1 MIDGSGVERAAGAPR
16 VRVAG
21 LTYEYRRGHAVLD
34 AIDFDVRA
42 GQVVGVLGRNGS
54 GKTTLLRLLAGIL
67 EPTAGHIDLAGRPAF
82 VTDRTPFLES
92 LTARENIR
100 GVLALGGVGA
110 FDASALAESRLR
122 EFELMDDADRPVREF
137 SLGMRR
143 RLALA
148 EGIAASRPVVL
159 LDEPTMGL
167 DPGGRDRLKAV
178 LRDLASGDAAIVM
191 ASNDA
196 AFVER
201 VCDSVILLNGGR
213 IVARGRPAE
222 MIARLRAPTL
232 LEITTAG
239 SPPEAPPPEGLAVV
253 ARSGSRLTL
262 SAAGATGRLPEVWS
276 WLEATG
282 CTLRELR
289 IREPGLADVFRAH
302 TGEELEAPRASA

>member
-1 MIDGSGVERAAGAPR
+1 MIDGSGVERAAEAPR

-21 LTYEYRRGHAVLD
+21 LTYEYRRGHPVLD
-34 AIDFDVRA
+34 AIEFDVRA
-42 GQVVGVLGRNGS
+42 GEVVGVLGRNGS

-67 EPTAGHIDLAGRPAF
+67 EPTAGRIDVAGRPAF
-82 VTDRTPFLES
+82 VADRAPFLES

-100 GVLALGGVGA
+100 GVLALGGHRGS
-110 FDASALAESRLR
+110 DAEALVESRLR
-122 EFELMDDADRPVREF
+122 DLELLDQANRPVREF

-148 EGIAASRPVVL
+148 EGIAASRQVVL

-167 DPGGRDRLKAV
+167 DPGGRDRLGII
-178 LRDLASGDAAIVM
+178 LRDTVNGGAAIVM

-201 VCDSVILLNGGR
+201 ACDSVILLDRGE
-213 IVARGRPAE
+213 IVARGRPAG

-239 SPPEAPPPEGLAVV
+239 PPPATPPPEGLAVV
-253 ARSGSRLTL
+253 ARSASGLTL
-262 SAAGATGRLPEVWS
+262 SAADASRRLPAVSS
-276 WLEATG
+276 WLDASG
-282 CTLRELR
+282 CALRELK

-302 TGEELEAPRASA
+302 TGEELEAPRAPA